1 MNTPSGQAAQILV
14 EELRLRYRVRIDH
27 LVLDVRTGV
36 ARSNGFLALSPN
48 GEVPVLID
56 NNADYLNKSAA
67 PFAVSGAGAIML
79 HLANQVDKSNLF
91 YGAGDRDDSDVVS
104 LMEYG
109 LTNIAVPTDELI
121 HFKRSADVGA
131 PMLRDYW
138 RARLLEGYEYLDK
151 LLGGAAGGTPRI
163 FCVGEGDGVYSLADM
178 LIWPFVA
185 LGVRVLAGF

>member
-1 MNTPSGQAAQILV
+1 MSDSTHHDRPLRLLTMNTPSGQAAQIMV

-27 LVLDVRTGV
+27 LVLDFRTGV

-109 LTNIAVPTDELI
+109 LTNIAVPTNELI
-121 HFKRSADVGA
+121 HFERAFCRRRGA
-131 PMLRDYW
+131 N
-138 RARLLEGYEYLDK
+138 A
-151 LLGGAAGGTPRI
+151 
-163 FCVGEGDGVYSLADM
+163 
-178 LIWPFVA
+178 
-185 LGVRVLAGF
+185 